1 MKKLFDSLSSVRSKM
16 TYLASPLSYLFLTY
30 WATVTTASARI
41 ALWDLFWHSG
51 RSKVAGWQFW
61 SPTELTVELFAVEYK
76 TPLLSPYAAAVAA
89 SSIEHVFGVL
99 ILLGLFTR
107 FSAVI
112 LLGMTLVIAVF
123 IYPAN
128 WGQHLFW
135 IACLLVLLKYGG
147 GGLSLDRAFFHS
159 TIASFKARIPLYSA

>member
-1 MKKLFDSLSSVRSKM
+1 MKKLFDSLSSVRSRM

-99 ILLGLFTR
+99 ILLGLFTPFLRGNSFGNDFGDSGIYLPRKLGATSVLDSVSAGAVEIWGRR
-107 FSAVI
+107 FVLGSS
-112 LLGMTLVIAVF
+112 LL
-123 IYPAN
+123 
-128 WGQHLFW
+128 
-135 IACLLVLLKYGG
+135 
-147 GGLSLDRAFFHS
+147 SFHHRQ
-159 TIASFKARIPLYSA
+159 F